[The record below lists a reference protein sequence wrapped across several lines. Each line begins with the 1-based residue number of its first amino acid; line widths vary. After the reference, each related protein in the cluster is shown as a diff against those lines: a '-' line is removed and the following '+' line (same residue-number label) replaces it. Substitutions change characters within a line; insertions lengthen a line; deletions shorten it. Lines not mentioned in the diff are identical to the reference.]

1 MADKVQGNNIIL
13 YYHEPPSEAHPSG
26 RDIPFSCSTNCTFS
40 VNVDQKE
47 VTSQTS
53 AWYREYKNDIATW
66 TVTCEGLITLD
77 GYGYLFLLQQQQD
90 RTTILVKFVID
101 NGVDGLV
108 VISGNCNLTSL
119 QINAPYKDIATYS
132 VSLQGTGVYVT
143 TGTTIDPSGTVIV
156 AGGAIYTKGYTAA
169 GGETTIVWS
178 DMIGKS
184 CLYVSRGGI
193 DVQDILLTGTPID
206 EQVKWTSTT
215 GTLTFSRVLGSGE
228 YIRALFQ

>member
-1 MADKVQGNNIIL
+1 MANNVQGKNIML
-13 YYHEPPSEAHPSG
+13 YYFEPPSGAYPSG

-53 AWYREYKNDIATW
+53 AWYREYKNDTATW
-66 TVTCEGLITLD
+66 TVNCDGLVTLN
-77 GYGYLFLLQQQQD
+77 GYGYLFLLQQQQN

-132 VSLQGTGVYVT
+132 VSLQGTGAYGT
-143 TGTTIDPSGTVIV
+143 TGTTINPSGTVIV
-156 AGGAIYTKGYTAA
+156 AGGAVYTKGTVAA
-169 GGETTIVWS
+169 GGETTITYS
-178 DMIGKS
+178 DMIGKT

-193 DVQDILLTGTPID
+193 DVQQILITGTPVD
-206 EQVKWTSTT
+206 EQVKWVSAT
-215 GTLTFSRVLGSGE
+215 GILTFGRVLESGE
-228 YIRALFQ
+228 FIRALFQ